1 MTIMIIGIALTAI
14 MASFQ
19 QDSARREQEL
29 LFERQATREQQNFE
43 DHIDDHID
51 AFEDAV
57 AFVEATFPGTE
68 QQYRRF
74 FEGSPLTG
82 GNSALD
88 PGITLIEPIAPDGI
102 QALEAREHLLGN
114 TDFSV
119 LSFGAPLGGTHY
131 VITRTAEPINISG
144 FPLVGLDVGSVAADS
159 LLADLPENGRTVYT
173 LEDETVLRSMF
184 SGGEYSTSDLQL
196 VVMLQSVNDPITNDV
211 RGWAARFFDPAMF
224 VDDMIGS
231 AASINLDVEILGVT
245 KTVLDADPA
254 TESSI
259 EDAPLARRVSDETH
273 GLPWTMSMWA
283 DDDFGVKTGLFD
295 QTAVWIFGLLATVVF
310 MIISIW
316 RSLQEHRLSQANF
329 ELEHARTLANTD
341 PLTGLLNRAGFLELA
356 AKLDTSE
363 GGTLFFIDLDGFKVV
378 NDSQGHVAG
387 DQVLRDVA
395 RRLREQ
401 FRNVDLVCRYG
412 GDEFVVFTPGLA
424 GRGIERGISRRV
436 IDAVSRCNGSI
447 SCSLG
452 TAVQLPQA
460 NLEIDTLIREA
471 DQAMYRAKQAGGGRH
486 EAAPPL
492 VPLPAHSTID
502 LGDSD

>member
-1 MTIMIIGIALTAI
+1 MVIGVALTAI

-57 AFVEATFPGTE
+57 AFVGATFPGTE

-88 PGITLIEPIAPDGI
+88 PGITLIEPVAPGDV
-102 QALEAREHLLGN
+102 QTLEEREHSLGN

-119 LSFGAPLGGTHY
+119 LSFGTPLGGTHY
-131 VITRTAEPINISG
+131 VITRTAEPVNISG

-159 LLADLPENGRTVYT
+159 LLSDLPQNGRTVYT

-184 SGGEYSTSDLQL
+184 SGGDPGASELQL
-196 VVMLQSVNDPITNDV
+196 VVMLQSVNDPITAEV
-211 RGWAARFFDPAMF
+211 RGWAARFFDPVMF
-224 VDDMIGS
+224 VDEMSTS
-231 AASINLDVEILGVT
+231 AATINLDIEILGVT
-245 KTVLDADPA
+245 ERVLDADPG
-254 TESSI
+254 TDSSI
-259 EDAPLARRVSDETH
+259 DDAPLARRVSHETH

-283 DDDFGVKTGLFD
+283 DDDFGVKTGLFE
-295 QTAVWIFGLLATVVF
+295 QTAVWIFGLLATLVF
-310 MIISIW
+310 MIISVW
-316 RSLQEHRLSQANF
+316 RSLQEHRLSEANF

-341 PLTGLLNRAGFLELA
+341 PLTGLLNRTGFLQQST
-356 AKLDTSE
+356 KLNSTE

-452 TAVQLPQA
+452 TAVQMPQTD
-460 NLEIDTLIREA
+460 LEIETLIREA

-486 EAAPPL
+486 EAAPPV
-492 VPLPAHSTID
+492 VPLPVHSTID

>member
-43 DHIDDHID
+43 DLIDDHID
-51 AFEDAV
+51 AFDDAV
-57 AFVEATFPGTE
+57 AFVGATFPGTE

-82 GNSALD
+82 GSSSLD
-88 PGITLIEPIAPDGI
+88 PGITLIEPVAPNDVG
-102 QALEAREHLLGN
+102 ALEEREHSLGN

-119 LSFGAPLGGTHY
+119 LSFGPPLDGTHY
-131 VITRTAEPINISG
+131 VITRTAEPVNISG
-144 FPLVGLDVGSVAADS
+144 FPLVGLDIGSVAADA
-159 LLADLPENGRTVYT
+159 LLSDLPENGRTIYI
-173 LEDETVLRSMF
+173 LEEQTSLRSMF
-184 SGGEYSTSDLQL
+184 LGGDGKASELQL
-196 VVMLQSVNDPITNDV
+196 VVMLQSVNDPITSEV
-211 RGWAARFFDPAMF
+211 RGWAARFLDPVVF
-224 VDDMIGS
+224 VEEMAES
-231 AASINLDVEILGVT
+231 AASINLEVEILGIT
-245 KTVLDADPA
+245 ERVLDSDPA
-254 TESSI
+254 TNSSI
-259 EDAPLARRVSDETH
+259 DDALLVRRVSHETH
-273 GLPWTMSMWA
+273 GLPWTVSIWA

-295 QTAVWIFGLLATVVF
+295 QTAVWIFGLLATLVF
-310 MIISIW
+310 VIISIW
-316 RSLQEHRLSQANF
+316 RSMQEHRLREANF

-341 PLTGLLNRAGFLELA
+341 PLTGLLNRTGFLEQA
-356 AKLDTSE
+356 TKLNPAD

-387 DQVLRDVA
+387 DHVLRDVA

-401 FRNVDLVCRYG
+401 FRNADLVCRYG

-436 IDAVSRCNGSI
+436 IDAVNRCSGSI

-452 TAVQLPQA
+452 TAVQMPQTD
-460 NLEIDTLIREA
+460 LEIEMLIREA
-471 DQAMYRAKQAGGGRH
+471 DEAMYRAKQAGGGRH
-486 EAAPPL
+486 EAAPPV
-492 VPLPAHSTID
+492 VPLPVHTTID